1 MLDVSRSFSLL
12 LFALRAARFDIARS
26 QNTER
31 CAAYCTYTPEPE
43 RLVGWKGDRTALSL
57 CAFANCFQSVAIL
70 KGEHA
75 SFTIQQQN

>member
-1 MLDVSRSFSLL
+1 MCVSLFFS
-12 LFALRAARFDIARS
+12 FALRRRARFDIARS
-26 QNTER
+26 QNT
-31 CAAYCTYTPEPE
+31 AAYCTPEPE
-43 RLVGWKGDRTALSL
+43 SGWLVGRVTGPLSLSLSL